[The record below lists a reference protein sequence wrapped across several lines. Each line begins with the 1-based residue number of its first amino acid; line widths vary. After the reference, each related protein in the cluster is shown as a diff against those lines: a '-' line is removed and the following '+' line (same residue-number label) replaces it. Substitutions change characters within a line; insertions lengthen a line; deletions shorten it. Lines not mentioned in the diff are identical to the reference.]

1 MPTAIAGAVRRV
13 VDGFAVGIDAVE
25 VERASRSRHLV
36 VPLLS
41 FPVAYHQFPALEDDM
56 GRMCENIEKVVMKTC
71 KNIVKVVAKTC

>member
-1 MPTAIAGAVRRV
+1 MGFRGVPIFLATKGRRY
-13 VDGFAVGIDAVE
+13 
-25 VERASRSRHLV
+25 RRHLV

-41 FPVAYHQFPALEDDM
+41 SPVAYHQFLALEDDM